1 MSRKIITTE
10 NLKQAHDDVDYD
22 TRKRFSLYILYSL
35 IVDDRY
41 ILVQHVHLWDIIDDE
56 LRVWM
61 DNDEMLFYDVRTWKK
76 KKKAIKDVNKKI
88 KKLRKKEAA

>member
-1 MSRKIITTE
+1 MSRKIITME
-10 NLKQAHDDVDYD
+10 NLKQAYNDVDYD

-41 ILVQHVHLWDIIDDE
+41 ILVQHVHLWNIIDNE

-61 DNDEMLFYDVRTWKK
+61 DNDEVLSYDIHTWKK

-88 KKLRKKEAA
+88 KKLRKKEAT